1 MESKACKALL
11 NTAEIL
17 EALLLQ
23 TDPKTVLLARRV
35 CVTWNDLISNSPS
48 IQQHLF
54 FRPIPGTTPVVL
66 NPILAEAFPPFF
78 QRAPLAGTD
87 YEVSAPAKRLNPEAL
102 ARRMQGM
109 GFFSRTPQ
117 DPYTPIYGAPY
128 EEEPD
133 VHPHFTPEDLED
145 LPLAQDHLNAA
156 FLYERATWRAMLPC
170 QPPPTSFICLTKGGS
185 MGLEEQDFRRISE
198 NGVVFL
204 DYDGEV
210 PEGKEYPS
218 QGAPVRM
225 ETLFH
230 LVTGGW
236 GDVNGWVWTWATEGS
251 ETLIPKDVEFGAI
264 YEARREVM
272 KRAVQRDGLCL
283 IETSVTQCIVD
294 APGPWSFGNKSESGL
309 PTISPGDEG
318 RDS

>member
-1 MESKACKALL
+1 MESKACKVLL

-35 CVTWNDLISNSPS
+35 CVKWNDLISNSPP

-78 QRAPLAGTD
+78 QRAAPAEND

-109 GFFSRTPQ
+109 GSFSSTPQ
-117 DPYTPIYGAPY
+117 DPYILIYGAPY
-128 EEEPD
+128 EEEPNI
-133 VHPHFTPEDLED
+133 HPHFTHEDLED

-170 QPPPTSFICLTKGGS
+170 QPPPRSFICLTRGGS

-210 PEGKEYPS
+210 PEGKEDPG

-236 GDVNGWVWTWATEGS
+236 GDVNGWVWIWATEGS
-251 ETLIPKDVEFGAI
+251 ETPIPKNVEFSAI

-283 IETSVTQCIVD
+283 IETSGTQCIVD
-294 APGPWSFGNKSESGL
+294 APGPWSFGNKFRVKL
-309 PTISPGDEG
+309 PYNQPW
-318 RDS
+318 